1 MTNKHPTESRR
12 FSFGRSVSEEGLI
25 TWRLFRRSS
34 VNNRLFLSVVMGRD
48 RTKAA
53 HALRHARMSLRE
65 RVDAYDL
72 EMLGVA
78 A

>member
-1 MTNKHPTESRR
+1 MSNKHPTESRR
-12 FSFGRSVSEEGLI
+12 FSFGRSVPEDGLI

-34 VNNRLFLSVVMGRD
+34 VNNRLFLSIVISRD
-48 RTKAA
+48 RGKAS
-53 HALRHARMSLRE
+53 HALRHERMALRE

-72 EMLGVA
+72 EMMGIA

>member
-12 FSFGRSVSEEGLI
+12 FSFGRIVSEDGLI

-34 VNNRLFLSVVMGRD
+34 VNNRLFLSLVMGKD
-48 RTKAA
+48 RGKAS
-53 HALRHARMSLRE
+53 HALRQARMALRE

-72 EMLGVA
+72 SLIGVEA
-78 A
+78 

>member
-12 FSFGRSVSEEGLI
+12 FSFGRSVSEDGLI

-34 VNNRLFLSVVMGRD
+34 VNNRLFLSIIMGRD
-48 RTKAA
+48 RAKSA
-53 HALRHARMSLRE
+53 HALRNARMSLRE

-72 EMLGVA
+72 ELMGVA

>member
-1 MTNKHPTESRR
+1 MTNKRPTESRR
-12 FSFGRSVSEEGLI
+12 FSFGRSVSEDGLI

-34 VNNRLFLSVVMGRD
+34 VNNRLFLSIVMGRD
-48 RTKAA
+48 RSKAA
-53 HALRHARMSLRE
+53 HALRHARMALRE

-72 EMLGVA
+72 EMMGIA